1 MKRLILLLALSA
13 SACSQSV
20 DFVDIDPV
28 LRPYHTEFIRLF
40 AEAYPGLDPI
50 SVGIQFTELTDETA
64 QCRIQGR
71 SQVIYV
77 DRSDWDGLCE
87 AQRRAVI
94 FHELGHCA
102 LYRDHS
108 PNIMSYMYERVLS
121 CDFYERN
128 QTELDRELFALP

>member
-1 MKRLILLLALSA
+1 MKRLIILLVLVATG
-13 SACSQSV
+13 CSQSV

-28 LRPYHTEFIRLF
+28 LRPYHTEFTQLF
-40 AEAYPGLDPI
+40 AEAYPGLEPI

-102 LYRDHS
+102 LYRDHTDE
-108 PNIMSYMYERVLS
+108 PMSYMYPSVLY
-121 CDFYERN
+121 CAFYERN